1 MLMLLINKMTT
12 LTQLIYDIN
21 NSKKHEYAFI
31 RVLNKDDRSKFMSNV
46 PETHY
51 NDIYITKK
59 IPLKLW
65 INIIHAIKSNSDYI
79 IYRNGYD
86 TENKGKLYRGQSI
99 SHKYVVSMW
108 SIYSNKKSNNFM
120 DLFANPKLIHILL
133 QDDTI
138 TTFEFNATYMLS
150 SWENCNYSKQLGK
163 TIANKL
169 I

>member
-1 MLMLLINKMTT
+1 MTT
-12 LTQLIYDIN
+12 LSQLLNDIN
-21 NSKKHEYAFI
+21 NSKEHEYSFI

-138 TTFEFNATYMLS
+138 TTFEFNASYMLS